1 MTVDIP
7 IAETPRLALV
17 VPSVERAEEFCAY
30 IKRNVEFHRAAMPT
44 PPSGFDTVPF
54 WRERLAKRHMEHL
67 AGRLHGFAILLD
79 GNIIGDMSF
88 TQVSSE
94 PQHSAVLGYKL
105 DRAAEGKGY
114 MQEALGAALAWMF
127 DERKRHRIEA
137 NVRPENGRSLA
148 LLERLGFIIEGYS
161 HSYLR
166 LDGQWCDHVRLAL
179 FNPREV
185 QVPPPSLDLS
195 LALGKKPSQV

>member
-1 MTVDIP
+1 MTPDIL
-7 IAETPRLALV
+7 IAETPRLQLV
-17 VPSVERAEEFCAY
+17 VPSTDRAAEFCAY
-30 IKRNVEFHRAAMPT
+30 VKRNAEFHRASMPT

-54 WRERLAKRHMEHL
+54 WQERLAKRLADHH
-67 AGRLHGFAILLD
+67 AGRLHGFAILFE
-79 GNIIGDMSF
+79 GGIVGDMSF
-88 TQVSSE
+88 THIAGE

-137 NVRPENGRSLA
+137 NVRPENSRSLA
-148 LLERLGFIIEGYS
+148 LLERLGFVVEGYS

-166 LDGQWCDHVRLAL
+166 LDGTWCDHVRLAL
-179 FNPREV
+179 FNPAEV
-185 QVPPPSLDLS
+185 PVSPPSFNWT
-195 LALGKKPSQV
+195 LALGGDGPQA